1 MSGRLSSGE
10 SHIEGLSWGLVE
22 MGKQTGIRF
31 DHGRFTDVCGGCAV
45 ARARVLDELQLSG
58 ARNGL
63 GAAADAQFAVDVGGV
78 RLDSAHGEH
87 QFRRDF
93 RV

>member
-1 MSGRLSSGE
+1 VSSGK

-22 MGKQTGIRF
+22 MGKQDSIRF
-31 DHGRFTDVCGGCAV
+31 DHGRFTDACGGYAV
-45 ARARVLDELQLSG
+45 ARAKALDELQVSG

-87 QFRRDF
+87 QLLRDLPIG
-93 RV
+93 